1 MDYALLGLALI
12 NVLGV
17 PSQIYARFTI
27 AGTAQC
33 KSIRIFILCLFTKQ
47 ICCTAPQACCV
58 LSLTNSGAQEPLQ

>member
-1 MDYALLGLALI
+1 MNMDYALLGLALI

-33 KSIRIFILCLFTKQ
+33 KSIRIFI
-47 ICCTAPQACCV
+47 
-58 LSLTNSGAQEPLQ
+58 